1 MDFLGSMVL
10 FLKNRKIIH
19 RRSRKDRIFSVWK
32 RYYEVKHGR
41 VGLVIVVIFI
51 IMAMVAPILFPQ
63 YPGELAR
70 VGPNYAAP
78 EWTSFTDPNTPPVKN
93 YLRDSVFED
102 ESVWDISS
110 TDRNTGN
117 PDERGS
123 YIFDT
128 SDYVAGTRSLKL
140 TITDNSTTESFST
153 SVKAVTTFEYNYS
166 TPTWVEIKYQMKSN
180 LTGNLNP
187 NSVVP
192 YIRLHMPPDN
202 PLGPIADSLATIE
215 SRPRY
220 PTEWTAYSR
229 NITYLAFVYIFQPDS
244 TVTFEFGLEFARTNL
259 IDTETGSAEFW
270 FDDIEIF
277 VFPPFWGPLGTTDKG
292 QDVMAQLFWGCQ
304 VSLYVGIIA
313 TFIGVVVGLIVGL
326 VAGYFPG
333 KIDEILMRIVDFFLI
348 IPTLPIMMVLAAVLS
363 PSLEVTT
370 LIIAIFAW
378 PGPSRV
384 IRSQVLVEKEK
395 AYVEAAKAAGAGDV
409 YVIFKHVF
417 PNVLTLVFVQLATG
431 VSGAILAES
440 GLSFLGLTPQNL
452 VSWGH
457 MLQASYAT
465 GALINGAWWFVI
477 PPGVMIVFLS
487 MGFVFIGYAVD
498 IAMNPRQ
505 RKL

>member
-1 MDFLGSMVL
+1 VVL
-10 FLKNRKIIH
+10 LKNRKIIH
-19 RRSRKDRIFSVWK
+19 RRSLKDRLIGVWK
-32 RYYEVKHGR
+32 RYYEVKHGLI
-41 VGLVIVVIFI
+41 GMIIVILFI
-51 IMAMVAPILFPQ
+51 LMAIMAPILFPQ

-78 EWTSFTDPNTPPVKN
+78 DWTSFTDPDTPPIKN
-93 YLRDSVFED
+93 YLKDSRFED
-102 ESVWDISS
+102 ESAWDFTS
-110 TDRNTGN
+110 TDLNTGN
-117 PDERGS
+117 PDDRGS
-123 YIFDT
+123 YAYDT
-128 SDYVAGTRSLKL
+128 DDFISGTRSVKL
-140 TITDNSTTESFST
+140 TITDNSTTESFAT
-153 SVKAVTTFEYNYS
+153 SVRAITTFDYNYS
-166 TPTWVEIKYQMKSN
+166 SPTWVTIKYQMKSN
-180 LTGNLNP
+180 ITGNLNH
-187 NSVVP
+187 NSIVP

-202 PLGPIADSLATIE
+202 PLGPIADTLARIE
-215 SRPRY
+215 SRPRF
-220 PTEWTAYSR
+220 PTEWTEYSR
-229 NITYLAFVYIFQPDS
+229 NITYLAFVYIFEQDS
-244 TVTFEFGLEFARTNL
+244 SVSFEFGLEFATTN
-259 IDTETGSAEFW
+259 IVATEIGTAKFW
-270 FDDIEIF
+270 FDDIEII

-313 TFIGVVVGLIVGL
+313 TLIGVIVGLIVGL

-333 KIDEILMRIVDFFLI
+333 IIDEVLMRVVDFFLI

-370 LIIAIFAW
+370 MIIAIFAW

-452 VSWGH
+452 VSWGL

-477 PPGVMIVFLS
+477 PPGIMIVLLS

>member
-1 MDFLGSMVL
+1 MVL
-10 FLKNRKIIH
+10 FLKTRKIIH
-19 RRSRKDRIFSVWK
+19 RRSRKDRIIGVWK
-32 RYYEVKHGR
+32 RYSEVKHGL
-41 VGLVIVVIFI
+41 VGLAIVVAFI
-51 IMAMVAPILFPQ
+51 IMAIVAPILFPR

-78 EWTSFTDPNTPPVKN
+78 DWTSFTDPNTPPVKN
-93 YLRDSVFED
+93 YLRDSIFED
-102 ESVWDISS
+102 ETAWEFSS
-110 TDRNTGN
+110 TDFNTGN

-123 YIFDT
+123 YMYDT
-128 SDYVAGTRSLKL
+128 TDFTAGTRSVKL
-140 TITDNSTTESFST
+140 SITDNSTTASFAT
-153 SVKAVTTFEYNYS
+153 SVRALTTFEYNYS
-166 TPTWVEIKYQMKSN
+166 SPTWVTINYKMKSN
-180 LTGNLNP
+180 ITGDLNP

-192 YIRLHMPPDN
+192 YIRLIMPPDN
-202 PLGPIADSLATIE
+202 PLGPIADSLARID

-220 PTEWTAYSR
+220 PTEWTGYSR
-229 NITYLAFVYIFQPDS
+229 NITYLAFVYIFEPDS
-244 TVTFEFGLEFARTNL
+244 TVSFEFGLEFARSN
-259 IDTETGSAEFW
+259 SVAEEMGTAECW
-270 FDDIEIF
+270 FDDIEII

-292 QDVMAQLFWGCQ
+292 QDVLAQLFWGCQ

-313 TFIGVVVGLIVGL
+313 TVIGVTVGLIVGL
-326 VAGYFPG
+326 IAGYFPG
-333 KIDEILMRIVDFFLI
+333 VVDEILMRIVDFFLI
-348 IPTLPIMMVLAAVLS
+348 IPTLPILLVLAAVLS

-370 LIIAIFAW
+370 MIIAIFAW

-465 GALINGAWWFVI
+465 GALTNGAWWFVI
-477 PPGVMIVFLS
+477 PPGLMIVFLS
-487 MGFVFIGYAVD
+487 MGFVFVGYAVD

>member
-1 MDFLGSMVL
+1 MFVL
-10 FLKNRKIIH
+10 KKRKIAH
-19 RRSRKDRIFSVWK
+19 RRSRKDQFVVTWK
-32 RYYEVKHGR
+32 RFYEVKHGV
-41 VGLVIVVIFI
+41 VGIIIVTIFI
-51 IMAMVAPILFPQ
+51 AMALSAPTLFPR

-78 EWTSFTDPNTPPVKN
+78 SWTRFTDPNAPPLKN
-93 YLRDSVFED
+93 YLPDTEFKDETAWNMSVTNYYTGFPD
-102 ESVWDISS
+102 DHGSFSYDT
-110 TDRNTGN
+110 TDFTAGN
-117 PDERGS
+117 Q
-123 YIFDT
+123 
-128 SDYVAGTRSLKL
+128 SLKL
-140 TITDNSTTESFST
+140 TLTDNSESAYYPT
-153 SVKAVTTFEYNYS
+153 NVKAVTSFHYDYS
-166 TPTWVEIKYQMKSN
+166 TPTWVTVNYDMKSN
-180 LTGNLNP
+180 LTGDLNP

-192 YIRLHMPPDN
+192 YIRLTMPPEAIED
-202 PLGPIADSLATIE
+202 LGPYAETLSRIDT
-215 SRPRY
+215 RPRY
-220 PTEWTAYSR
+220 PTEWTSYSR
-229 NITYLAFVYIFQPDS
+229 NITFLAYYYIFQPNS
-244 TVTFEFGLEFARTNL
+244 TVTFEFGLEYSRTSVNAS
-259 IDTETGSAEFW
+259 ETGNAEFW
-270 FDDIEIF
+270 FDNVEIIC
-277 VFPPFWGPLGTTDKG
+277 FPSFWGPLGTTDKG

-313 TFIGVVVGLIVGL
+313 TVIGVVVGLIVGL
-326 VAGYFPG
+326 VAGYFSG
-333 KIDEILMRIVDFFLI
+333 IIDELLMRIVDFFLI

-370 LIIAIFAW
+370 MIIAIFAW

-465 GALINGAWWFVI
+465 GALLNGAWWFVI
-477 PPGVMIVFLS
+477 PPGLMIVLLS

>member
-1 MDFLGSMVL
+1 MQ
-10 FLKNRKIIH
+10 KRKIVH
-19 RRSRKDRIFSVWK
+19 RRSRKSQLIGIWK
-32 RYYEVKHGR
+32 RYYEVKHGL
-41 VGLVIVVIFI
+41 VGLAIVIVFVL
-51 IMAMVAPILFPQ
+51 MALSAPTLFPQ

-78 EWTSFTDPNTPPVKN
+78 DWTRFTDPNAPPLKN
-93 YLRDSVFED
+93 YLLDSTFKD
-102 ESVWDISS
+102 DSAWNFSS
-110 TDRNTGN
+110 TNYYTGL
-117 PDERGS
+117 PDDHGS
-123 YIFDT
+123 FMYDSSDFT
-128 SDYVAGTRSLKL
+128 SGNRSVKL
-140 TITDNSTTESFST
+140 SLRDNSTTSYFPTNVRGTSSFD
-153 SVKAVTTFEYNYS
+153 YDYS
-166 TPTWVEIKYQMKSN
+166 TPTWVTINYQMKSN
-180 LTGNLNP
+180 ITGDLNP
-187 NSVVP
+187 NSVIP
-192 YIRLHMPPDN
+192 YIRLHVPPDN
-202 PLGPIADSLATIE
+202 DLGPIAETLARIDT
-215 SRPRY
+215 RPRY
-220 PTEWTAYSR
+220 PTEWRGYSR
-229 NITYLAFVYIFQPDS
+229 NITFLAFYYVFTRNT
-244 TVTFEFGLEFARTNL
+244 TVTFEFGLEYSKINVNA
-259 IDTETGSAEFW
+259 TETGNVDFW
-270 FDDIEIF
+270 FDNIEIF
-277 VFPPFWGPLGTTDKG
+277 CFPSFWGPLGTTDKG

-313 TFIGVVVGLIVGL
+313 TVIGVIVGL
-326 VAGYFPG
+326 VVGLTAGYFPG
-333 KIDEILMRIVDFFLI
+333 IIDEILMRIVDFFLI

-370 LIIAIFAW
+370 MIIAIFAW

-431 VSGAILAES
+431 VSGAILSES

-465 GALINGAWWFVI
+465 GALMNGAWWFVI
-477 PPGVMIVFLS
+477 PPGLMIVLLS

>member
-1 MDFLGSMVL
+1 M
-10 FLKNRKIIH
+10 KKPKIIH
-19 RRSRKDRIFSVWK
+19 RRSRKDQFIGVWK
-32 RYYEVKHGR
+32 RFYEVKHGI
-41 VGLVIVVIFI
+41 VGLFIVTVFVL
-51 IMAMVAPILFPQ
+51 MAFSAPTLFPQ

-70 VGPNYAAP
+70 VAPNYAAP
-78 EWTSFTDPNTPPVKN
+78 DWTRFTDPNAPPVKN
-93 YLRDSVFED
+93 YLPDSTFD
-102 ESVWDISS
+102 NQTVWNMSS
-110 TDRNTGN
+110 TNFYTGAQ
-117 PDERGS
+117 DDHGS
-123 YIFDT
+123 FLFDT
-128 SDYVAGTRSLKL
+128 SDYSSGSQSVKL
-140 TITDNSTTESFST
+140 TLTDNSTNSYFPT
-153 SVKAVTTFEYNYS
+153 SVKAVTSFKYDYS
-166 TPTWVEIKYQMKSN
+166 TPLWVMVKYNMKSN
-180 LTGNLNP
+180 LTGDLNP

-192 YIRLHMPPDN
+192 YIRFHMPPDN
-202 PLGPIADSLATIE
+202 PLGSVADYLARIDA
-215 SRPRY
+215 RPRY
-220 PTEWTAYSR
+220 PTEWTTYSR
-229 NITYLAFVYIFQPDS
+229 NITFLAFVYVFEPNS
-244 TVTFEFGLEFARTNL
+244 TVTFEFGLEYARTNMNA
-259 IDTETGSAEFW
+259 TETGTASFW
-270 FDDIEIF
+270 FDNFEIVCF
-277 VFPPFWGPLGTTDKG
+277 SSFWGPLGTTDKG

-313 TFIGVVVGLIVGL
+313 TLIGVVVGLVVGL
-326 VAGYFPG
+326 VSGYFPG
-333 KIDEILMRIVDFFLI
+333 IVDELLMRIVDFFLI

-370 LIIAIFAW
+370 MIIAIFAW

-431 VSGAILAES
+431 VSGAILSES

-465 GALINGAWWFVI
+465 GALMNGAWWFVI
-477 PPGVMIVFLS
+477 PPGIMIVLLS